1 MARRSSSSPSD
12 PGRDTG
18 AAEMPDDLRRREL
31 PDLASG
37 LANED
42 VSIGA
47 HSPPPDGGL
56 SDHPIHDED
65 LDDIEPEAYETL
77 VDDIEQTAVSQAKE
91 GTHHLGEDTGEALIP
106 LDAPL
111 TEDEL
116 AEDEDTD

>member
-1 MARRSSSSPSD
+1 MARRSSSSASD
-12 PGRDTG
+12 SVTG
-18 AAEMPDDLRRREL
+18 TAEMPDDLRRRDL
-31 PDLASG
+31 PDLAGS
-37 LANED
+37 LANDD

-65 LDDIEPEAYETL
+65 LDDIEPEGYENL
-77 VDDIEQTAVSQAKE
+77 LDDIEETAVSQARE

-106 LDAPL
+106 LDPPL

-116 AEDEDTD
+116 TEDEDAD

>member
-1 MARRSSSSPSD
+1 
-12 PGRDTG
+12 
-18 AAEMPDDLRRREL
+18 MPDDLRRREL